1 MISFPL
7 PPKEYNSQYQAELT
21 DNLRE
26 LEQTCVNVNEDN
38 YLETGSIIL
47 KDTSNNNHYKLQV
60 TGGSLTVALVT
71 TEQSTNPYA

>member
-26 LEQTCVNVNEDN
+26 LEETCDKVNEDN
-38 YLETGSIIL
+38 FIETGSIIL